1 MNKNSR
7 STIQGKKRKTN
18 IIYNTSIA
26 VVFGLI
32 LIVGSLIFFGGNEN
46 QAASDEEEKTIAEQV
61 QENNGVADEQ
71 DSNDN
76 EEQQEESESAS
87 LTAAESEEREN
98 NASEDE
104 QSEEQTIAS
113 EEENEKKEKEEKKK
127 KKDEKPKEGEFKP
140 IGTEQTGEHVSS
152 YEEGSVDWNEKVKAA
167 AYATG
172 LDASTMTVW
181 WMGNNGGPNLSY
193 ADVSGPDASA
203 EEYRV
208 HLEWIDGEGWK
219 PVKVD
224 EL

>member
-7 STIQGKKRKTN
+7 STIQSKKRKTN

-26 VVFGLI
+26 IVFGLI
-32 LIVGSLIFFGGNEN
+32 LIVGSIIFFGGNEN
-46 QAASDEEEKTIAEQV
+46 QAASEDEEKTIAEQV

-87 LTAAESEEREN
+87 LTAAESQEQED

-104 QSEEQTIAS
+104 QTEEQAAAV
-113 EEENEKKEKEEKKK
+113 EEKEKKEKEEKKK
-127 KKDEKPKEGEFKP
+127 KKDEKPEEGEFKP

-152 YEEGSVDWNEKVKAA
+152 YEEGTVDWNEKVKAA

-193 ADVSGPDASA
+193 ADVSGPDASS